1 MSAMSHV
8 HTPPLKLTVADVMA
22 PAAVQGWQRRA
33 GILAVV
39 AALASLLGFFLN
51 PQEFFPSYLLGFM
64 LCLGAAFG
72 SLGML
77 MVSHLSGGRWA
88 VVLRRPFEA
97 AAQTMPVLA
106 VLFIPIWLG
115 RTVLYAWS
123 RPADVAR
130 DSGLQHLRGY
140 LNLPWVT
147 TRAVIYFFV
156 WIVITRILVRYSNQQ
171 DAGQGGTP
179 LKHRLENVSGVG
191 LLLGCITISFAAIDW
206 VMSLL
211 PAWSSS
217 IFGLIVLA
225 GEGLTTIALMVILCS
240 KLAQIAPFNRI
251 YTRQRFHELGK
262 WMLMF
267 VLLFAYF
274 SFSQLLI
281 IWSGNIPD
289 EIKFYL
295 LRINAGWLAVTLLF
309 VIGHFA
315 LPFALLLSSS
325 LKKKAGKLALLAAF
339 ILCMRWVE
347 LYWLVFP
354 NVAGHAHLNWQN
366 VTVPLALGSVWVVA
380 FLHFLRQ
387 RPLLPLLDPQMDE
400 ILREASGAKAH

>member
-1 MSAMSHV
+1 MSALSHL
-8 HTPPLKLTVADVMA
+8 HTPPLKLTAAEAMA
-22 PAAVQGWQRRA
+22 PAAVQGWQRRV
-33 GILAVV
+33 GILAVL
-39 AALASLLGFFLN
+39 AAVASLLGFFLN
-51 PQEFFPSYLLGFM
+51 PLEFFSSYLVGFM

-88 VVLRRPFEA
+88 VVLRRPLEA
-97 AAQTMPVLA
+97 AAQTFPLLA
-106 VLFIPIWLG
+106 LLFVPIWLG

-123 RPADVAR
+123 RAADVAR
-130 DSGLQHLRGY
+130 DPGLQHLRGY
-140 LNLPWVT
+140 LNLPAVT
-147 TRAVIYFFV
+147 GRAVLYFLV
-156 WIVITRILVRYSNQQ
+156 WIIFARLLVRYSNQQ
-171 DAGQGGTP
+171 DAGHGGRLLTQ
-179 LKHRLENVSGVG
+179 RLENVSGVG
-191 LLLGCITISFAAIDW
+191 LLLGAITISFAAIDW
-206 VMSLL
+206 VMALL

-217 IFGLIVLA
+217 IFGLIIIA

-240 KLAQIAPFNRI
+240 RLAQLAPFDRI

-281 IWSGNIPD
+281 IWSGNLPD

-325 LKKKAGKLALLAAF
+325 LKKQAGKLALLAAF

-354 NVAGHAHLNWQN
+354 TLAGHAHLNWQN
-366 VTVPLALGSVWVVA
+366 VVVPVALAATWVVV

-387 RPLLPLLDPQMDE
+387 RPLLPLLDPQMAE
-400 ILREASGAKAH
+400 ILREASGAAQH